1 MKRQNLSQF
10 SVFLKVFDNKEVR
23 LNFGERK
30 MENLIV

>member
-1 MKRQNLSQF
+1 MKRQNLNQF